1 MKGPGNR
8 LKFVVR
14 REWACPQCHRRLVT
28 PGSVVQQPCNCRSQ
42 DDARG
47 PLWMQLIQDPLGSPL
62 GTFVPDAAAEA

>member
-14 REWACPQCHRRLVT
+14 REWACPQCRRRLVT
-28 PGSVVQQPCNCRSQ
+28 AGSVVQQRCDCRSL

-47 PLWMQLIQDPLGSPL
+47 QLWMQLIQDPLGTPS
-62 GTFVPDAAAEA
+62 GTLVDPSGS